1 MISKPVG
8 GSGEVA
14 RCERENPSDVLLVDG
29 DSEFESATTKATTEN
44 LFDVEVMAT

>member
-1 MISKPVG
+1 VFSKPVG
-8 GSGEVA
+8 GSGEVV

-29 DSEFESATTKATTEN
+29 DSEIESATTETTTES